1 MFIPKSITY
10 WKIKLFQKI
19 VKKEQTKKKSNRES
33 GIIKIKTKGERVL
46 SAIAELVA
54 DRTLLH
60 SFINL
65 EPHFKW
71 TQLSTRLTGGDTN
84 VLLKVKSECINMMTE
99 FSAKRTHFYQVLKYW
114 NKNYQN

>member
-19 VKKEQTKKKSNRES
+19 VKKEQTKKNPNLNRES

-71 TQLSTRLTGGDTN
+71 TQLSTRLTGGIQM
-84 VLLKVKSECINMMTE
+84 CC
-99 FSAKRTHFYQVLKYW
+99 
-114 NKNYQN
+114 